1 MMRDRKA
8 RDLFSIRMLI
18 KELTDMGCRE
28 FLAKASI
35 ARLGCS
41 FDDQPYVVPICI
53 AYEAEYI
60 YFFSTLGKK
69 IEWMRV
75 NPKVCIQVDELRG
88 HSDWVSV
95 IANGQ
100 YEELA
105 EPRYTDERNHA
116 RKLLERHHQWWL
128 NPLAERRTQ
137 VSDQQITPIFF
148 RVKID
153 SVTGL
158 RGISEE

>member
-1 MMRDRKA
+1 
-8 RDLFSIRMLI
+8 MLI
-18 KELTDMGCRE
+18 KELTETECRE

-41 FDDQPYVVPICI
+41 LDDQPYVVPICF
-53 AYEAEYI
+53 AYEPECI
-60 YFFSTLGKK
+60 YFFSTVGKK
-69 IEWMRV
+69 IKWMRG
-75 NPKVCIQVDELRG
+75 NPKVCVQVDELKG

-100 YEELA
+100 YEQLD
-105 EPRYTDERNHA
+105 EPRFTDERNHA
-116 RKLLERHHQWWL
+116 RKLLERHHHWWL
-128 NPLAERRTQ
+128 NALAQRRTQ
-137 VSDQQITPIFF
+137 LSDQQITPIFF

-158 RGISEE
+158 RGVSDSE

>member
-1 MMRDRKA
+1 MRDRKA
-8 RDLFSIRMLI
+8 RSVSILMLI
-18 KELTDMGCRE
+18 KELTDKECHE

-35 ARLGCS
+35 ARLGCAL
-41 FDDQPYVVPICI
+41 DDQPYVVPICI
-53 AYEAEYI
+53 AYEPECI
-60 YFFSTLGKK
+60 YFFSTFGKK
-69 IEWMRV
+69 IKWMRG
-75 NPKVCIQVDELRG
+75 NPKVCVEVDELKGR
-88 HSDWVSV
+88 SDWVSI

-105 EPRYTDERNHA
+105 EPRYADERNHA
-116 RKLLERHHQWWL
+116 RKLLQKHHDWWL

-137 VSDQQITPIFF
+137 VPDQQITPIFF

>member
-1 MMRDRKA
+1 MV
-8 RDLFSIRMLI
+8 I
-18 KELTDMGCRE
+18 KELTETECRE
-28 FLAKASI
+28 FLTKASI
-35 ARLGCS
+35 ARLGCCL
-41 FDDQPYVVPICI
+41 DEQPYIVPICI
-53 AYEAEYI
+53 AYEPECI

-69 IEWMRV
+69 IKWMRA
-75 NPKVCIQVDELRG
+75 NPKVCVQVDQLNSR
-88 HSDWVSV
+88 SDWVSV

-128 NPLAERRTQ
+128 NALAERRNQ
-137 VSDQQITPIFF
+137 LADQQITPIFF

-153 SVTGL
+153 SLSGL
-158 RGISEE
+158 RGVSEGE

>member
-1 MMRDRKA
+1 MTGLVA
-8 RDLFSIRMLI
+8 MLI
-18 KELTDMGCRE
+18 KELTDTECRE
-28 FLAKASI
+28 FLAKATI

-41 FDDQPYVVPICI
+41 LEDQPYGVPICI
-53 AYEAEYI
+53 AYERECI

-69 IEWMRV
+69 IKWMRG
-75 NPKVCIQVDELRG
+75 NPKVCVEVEELKGR
-88 HSDWVSV
+88 SDWVSV

-100 YEELA
+100 YQELA

-116 RKLLERHHQWWL
+116 RKLLQKHHDWWL

-148 RVKID
+148 RVKVD